1 MEFSW
6 ELESMYKSVNSEK
19 FKHDLDKLKIET
31 DNLNKWAMDNLKVH
45 VNETEKIEYYI
56 ISKNKLIDLCTVSI
70 YVNLALSTDTL
81 NSDLINASEKI
92 ENIKSNF
99 SIHESLFINFL
110 KGTDDLENIINNSH
124 ILSEHK
130 FIINE
135 LKKEAEHTLLSSEEE
150 IISKLKNTGSNS
162 WRKLWEQITSS
173 LTAEL
178 EIDGKTQVCP
188 LSVIRNYAYNDSSEI
203 RKKAYEAELSAYK
216 KIELAGSFC
225 INSIKGEVIAISNLK
240 GYKSPLLMTLE
251 NSRIDLEIL
260 NIMFDSIKKNL
271 VPMQKYFIKKAQILG
286 HDSKLPFYDLFA
298 PLGENIIFTYEQ
310 AKDFIIE
317 HFSAFSEKMGEF
329 AKKAFD
335 CRWIDVLPKKGKV
348 GGAYCEAV
356 HSIKQSRILT
366 NFSGTFNDVITLA
379 HELGHAYHDSCLYN
393 ETPLN
398 SFYTMPIAETAST
411 LCENIVTKSALKGAS
426 KLQSLLIFDN
436 DISGMTQVIIDIYSR
451 FLFEDEVFNKRKNS
465 FLNSQELCEIMIDA
479 QKKAYGNGLDEKYM
493 NPYMWLC
500 KPHYYDADFNYYN
513 FPYAFGFLLSK
524 GLYKIYTENTSDFRN
539 LYDKMLSLTGKNNI
553 NDVVKLAGIDLYD
566 ENFWNGVLNIVISE
580 INEFCEISF

>member
-6 ELESMYKSVNSEK
+6 ELESIYESVNSEK
-19 FKHDLDKLKIET
+19 FKYDLNELKIKT
-31 DNLNKWAMDNLKVH
+31 DSLNKWAIDNLKEH

-56 ISKNKLIDLCTVSI
+56 ISKNKLMDLCTISI
-70 YVNLALSTDTL
+70 YVNLAISTDTL
-81 NSDLINASEKI
+81 NSDLINAAEKI
-92 ENIKSNF
+92 ENIESDF
-99 SIHESLFINFL
+99 SVHESLFINFL
-110 KGTDDLENIINNSH
+110 KGIDDLENIINNSR
-124 ILSEHK
+124 ILNNHK
-130 FIINE
+130 FVINE
-135 LKKEAEHTLLSSEEE
+135 LKKEAEHTLLSLEEE

-173 LTAEL
+173 LTADL
-178 EIDGKTQVCP
+178 EIDGKTQICP
-188 LSVIRNYAYNDSSEI
+188 LSVIRNYAYNNSPEI

-225 INSIKGEVIAISNLK
+225 INSIKGEVISISNLK

-260 NIMFDSIKKNL
+260 NIMLDSIRKNL
-271 VPMQKYFIKKAQILG
+271 IPMQKYFIKKAQILG

-298 PLGENIIFTYEQ
+298 PLGENIVFTYEQ

-317 HFSAFSEKMGEF
+317 HFGSFSEKMGEF

-348 GGAYCEAV
+348 GGAYCESI

-379 HELGHAYHDSCLYN
+379 HELGHAYHDSCLYD

-426 KLQSLLIFDN
+426 KLQSLLILDN

-465 FLNSQELCEIMIDA
+465 FLNSEELCEIMINA
-479 QKKAYGNGLDEKYM
+479 QKKAYGNGLDERYM

-524 GLYKIYTENTSDFRN
+524 GLYKVYIEDKSNFIH

-566 ENFWNGVLNIVISE
+566 ENFWNGVFNTVINE